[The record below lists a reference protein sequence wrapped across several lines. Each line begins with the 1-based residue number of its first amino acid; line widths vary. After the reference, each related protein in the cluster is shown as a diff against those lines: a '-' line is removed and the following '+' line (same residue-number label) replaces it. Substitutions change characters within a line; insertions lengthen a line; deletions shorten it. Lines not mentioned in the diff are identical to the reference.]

1 MSIDVIEWGKERARV
16 GPWRG
21 NHRIAYLNP
30 APGSPPPSAAFVR
43 RCLDRLERQG
53 FARVVTGALTA
64 VEQSSFRAAGFR
76 VSEQLHLLTH
86 DLDELPPPPPAGV
99 TIRKARRSDHA
110 AVLRIDEVAFDDF
123 WRLGDA
129 GLEEAL
135 TATPHSRFTV
145 AIEAGDGDGDGG
157 EGGEGG
163 VAGYAV
169 TGRAGRRGDL
179 QRLAVEPRR
188 QGAGLGRALVGDGL
202 RWLRRW
208 RVEKALVNTQL
219 GNERAL
225 QLYESLGFRR
235 EPSGLC
241 VLAIDLER

>member
-1 MSIDVIEWGKERARV
+1 MSTTSIDVVEWGRERARL

-21 NHRIAYLNP
+21 DARIAYLNP
-30 APGSPPPSAAFVR
+30 APGAAPPSAAFVR
-43 RCLDRLERQG
+43 RCLDRIERQG
-53 FARVVTGALTA
+53 FSRVVTGALTA
-64 VEQSSFRAAGFR
+64 SEQSSFRAAGFR

-86 DLDELPPPPPAGV
+86 DLRTLPPLPPADV
-99 TIRKARRSDHA
+99 VIRKARRSDHPT
-110 AVLRIDEVAFDDF
+110 VLRIDEVAFDDF

-145 AIEAGDGDGDGG
+145 ATEPAGGG
-157 EGGEGG
+157 EDEWP

-169 TGRAGRRGDL
+169 TGRAGRRGYL
-179 QRLAVEPRR
+179 QRLAVEPSR

-241 VLAIDLER
+241 VLAIDIRR

>member
-1 MSIDVIEWGKERARV
+1 MIEWGRERARV

-21 NHRIAYLNP
+21 DHRVAYLNP

-43 RCLDRLERQG
+43 RCLDRLEQQG
-53 FARVVTGALTA
+53 FARVVTGALT
-64 VEQSSFRAAGFR
+64 VSEQTSFRAAGFR

-86 DLDELPPPPPAGV
+86 DLRELPPPPPAVV
-99 TIRKARRSDHA
+99 TIRKARRADHPV
-110 AVLRIDEVAFDDF
+110 VLRIDEVAFDDF

-145 AIEAGDGDGDGG
+145 VTQPPDGQSDDG
-157 EGGEGG
+157 E
-163 VAGYAV
+163 VVGYAV
-169 TGRAGRRGDL
+169 TGRAGRRGYL

-241 VLAIDLER
+241 VLAVDLHR